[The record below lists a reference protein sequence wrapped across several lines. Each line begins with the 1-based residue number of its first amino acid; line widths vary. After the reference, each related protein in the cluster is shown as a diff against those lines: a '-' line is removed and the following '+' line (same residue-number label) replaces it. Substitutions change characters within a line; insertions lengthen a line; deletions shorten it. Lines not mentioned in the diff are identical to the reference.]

1 MTPFQRR
8 VFLPVFGILLVA
20 CGGAEGVDKQVETE
34 APAASSAPADALAK
48 FAGTWQVRAR
58 NEVGDSLPTHTIT
71 ATGDTA
77 GWTLSFPNRA
87 PIPMRVLDASGDLV
101 VAETQPYES
110 VLRPGVRVTVL
121 YFTRVH
127 GDSTSG
133 RLVAMYDVAGSNA
146 ILRGYTE
153 GVRQR

>member
-1 MTPFQRR
+1 MTPIQRR
-8 VFLPVFGILLVA
+8 AFLPVFGILVAA
-20 CGGAEGVDKQVETE
+20 CGGAERVDEGVETD
-34 APAASSAPADALAK
+34 APAAASAPGDALAK

-58 NEVGDSLPTHTIT
+58 NEVGDSLPSHTIT
-71 ATGDTA
+71 ATGDTT

-87 PIPMRVLDASGDLV
+87 PIPMRILDASGDLV

-121 YFTRVH
+121 YFTRVL
-127 GDSTSG
+127 GDSIRG
-133 RLVAMYDVAGSNA
+133 RLVAMYDVDGANA

>member
-8 VFLPVFGILLVA
+8 VLLPAVGVLLVA
-20 CGGAEGVDKQVETE
+20 CGGAEGVDEGVETD
-34 APAASSAPADALAK
+34 APAASSAPRDALAK

-58 NEVGDSLPTHTIT
+58 NEVGDSLPSHTIT
-71 ATGDTA
+71 ATGDTT
-77 GWTLSFPNRA
+77 GWTLGFPNRE
-87 PIPMRVLDASGDLV
+87 PIPMRILDASGDLV
-101 VAETQPYES
+101 IAETQPYES

-133 RLVAMYDVAGSNA
+133 RLVAMYDVDGANA